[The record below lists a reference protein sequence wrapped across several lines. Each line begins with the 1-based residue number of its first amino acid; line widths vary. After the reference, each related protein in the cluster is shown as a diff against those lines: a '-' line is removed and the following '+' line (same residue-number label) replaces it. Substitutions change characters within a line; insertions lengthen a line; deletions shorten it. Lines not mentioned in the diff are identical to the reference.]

1 MERDA
6 LYLRCSFTE
15 PQSREN
21 AELSKPCAHSLSVK
35 RLSSSQGV
43 ILCGASGQPPSK
55 ENRADSTDNV
65 SARSDNHG
73 HWIRNRV
80 ASKAARLLLSLR
92 CAVNHADDT
101 ARGFG
106 WLPVGREIPKAPNS
120 VRKLRQFKATGILFG
135 FLFAT
140 RLEPKLPSIQI

>member
-6 LYLRCSFTE
+6 LYLWCSLTVLQDRARRRLQICASLVA
-15 PQSREN
+15 PQRQAVAQAAFLQSEWGI
-21 AELSKPCAHSLSVK
+21 S
-35 RLSSSQGV
+35 
-43 ILCGASGQPPSK
+43 PSIA
-55 ENRADSTDNV
+55 NRADSTDNA

-106 WLPVGREIPKAPNS
+106 WLPVSREIPKAPNS
-120 VRKLRQFKATGILFG
+120 VRKLRQFKATEILFG

-140 RLEPKLPSIQI
+140 RLEPKLLSAQRI